1 MLYNVLIDELI
12 PGRGRDGKAM
22 LILMCLITLSHSTAI
37 QIFLYFLRVALG
49 GPVFGYI
56 MAKISILWLS
66 RVYND
71 ALVEI
76 AITLVA
82 AYVTYYIGE
91 NLLHVSGVLAVVA
104 LGYEINSRKT
114 NISPEVEVF
123 LHRYSRARCHYRKL
137 MIEHDFCALSLN
149 HHSLLCRFWE
159 VLGYLANTLIF
170 IIVGIVIRQN
180 FEDVESTDWILL
192 IPLYFGI
199 IIIR

>member
-12 PGRGRDGKAM
+12 PGRGRDGKAI

-123 LHRYSRARCHYRKL
+123 LHRYSRARCHYRKV
-137 MIEHDFCALSLN
+137 MIEHDFCTLLLN
-149 HHSLLCRFWE
+149 HHLLLCIGFGKCW
-159 VLGYLANTLIF
+159 
-170 IIVGIVIRQN
+170 GILQ
-180 FEDVESTDWILL
+180 IL
-192 IPLYFGI
+192 
-199 IIIR
+199 